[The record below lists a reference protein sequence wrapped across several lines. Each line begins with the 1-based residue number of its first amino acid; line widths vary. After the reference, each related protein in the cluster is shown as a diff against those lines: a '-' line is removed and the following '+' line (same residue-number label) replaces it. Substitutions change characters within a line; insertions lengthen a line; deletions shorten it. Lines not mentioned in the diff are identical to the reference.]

1 MTDNSDKCTWG
12 FMDDDDNDDDDYY
25 YLWNGYSNSNL
36 PMSES
41 KRFGIG
47 ESISLISFIWGS
59 ISSGDISMGVLWE
72 VPWKKSIFLVLSD
85 QLKRMSYF

>member
-1 MTDNSDKCTWG
+1 
-12 FMDDDDNDDDDYY
+12 
-25 YLWNGYSNSNL
+25 
-36 PMSES
+36 MSES